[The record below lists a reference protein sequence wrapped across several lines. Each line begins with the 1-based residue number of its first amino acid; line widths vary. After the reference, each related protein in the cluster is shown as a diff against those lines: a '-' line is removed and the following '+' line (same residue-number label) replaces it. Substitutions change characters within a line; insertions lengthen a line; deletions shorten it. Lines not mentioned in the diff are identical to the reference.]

1 VLSPVRQTYRSLESL
16 VRLIV
21 TLPLRAVVPLTQVP
35 ARPRPVLA
43 VVVVSVAA
51 VVVTLVGWRG
61 TAVLPRAVAAAA
73 CGPSWVTAWQAAM
86 QPGPAPRAVA
96 GGGTLRMVV
105 RPQVEGAQIRVRL
118 SNVYGSAPLA
128 VDAVSAAR
136 AGGGAG
142 RERAVV
148 AGGSG
153 DGGAATAGGDA
164 AAAGGPGGAG
174 AAGAGGGAAAPT
186 AGGAGRAAAVG
197 GAGGAVAAAGNGSG
211 GAVAAAGNGLGGAGA
226 AAVEPGSEQP
236 VTFGGRAATV
246 IPPGAEAVS
255 DPVPVAAA
263 GPLAVTIAV
272 PALPDVVSAHPVAL
286 QTSWLAPRGG
296 ALGTPTTSWLLLSG
310 LDVLAPRPV
319 HAVVAVGDSITD
331 GVGTAPDADARWTDA
346 LAARLSAAGG
356 DTTMTVLNAGISR
369 NELLADGVGGPPP
382 QARFAGD
389 VTGALGATDVVLNI
403 GTNDIAE
410 GRDAAA
416 IEAGL
421 VRFADAAQ
429 AAGKRVFLTTIT
441 PSTAGTHGTPQA
453 VATRNAVNTWIRTQG
468 RAHAA
473 GVVDF
478 AAAVADPAHPD
489 RLAPAADAGD
499 GLHLSAAGYRAL
511 AAAVP
516 VAALSGSPCLAE
528 DPATLASSATP

>member
-1 VLSPVRQTYRSLESL
+1 
-16 VRLIV
+16 
-21 TLPLRAVVPLTQVP
+21 
-35 ARPRPVLA
+35 
-43 VVVVSVAA
+43 
-51 VVVTLVGWRG
+51 
-61 TAVLPRAVAAAA
+61 VAAAA
-73 CGPSWVTAWQAAM
+73 CGPTWVTAWQAAM
-86 QPGPAPRAVA
+86 QPGPPPRAVA

-105 RPQVEGAQIRVRL
+105 RPQVAGAQIRVRL
-118 SNVYGSAPLA
+118 SNVYGSAPLT

-136 AGGGAG
+136 AGGGPPDGSAH
-142 RERAVV
+142 ERAVV

-153 DGGAATAGGDA
+153 GAA
-164 AAAGGPGGAG
+164 
-174 AAGAGGGAAAPT
+174 
-186 AGGAGRAAAVG
+186 
-197 GAGGAVAAAGNGSG
+197 
-211 GAVAAAGNGLGGAGA
+211 A
-226 AAVEPGSEQP
+226 AAVEP

-255 DPVPVAAA
+255 DPVPVSAA

-272 PALPDVVSAHPVAL
+272 PALPDVVSEHPVAL
-286 QTSWLAPRGG
+286 QTSWLAPRGA

-331 GVGTAPDADARWTDA
+331 GVGTAPDADARWTDV
-346 LAARLSAAGG
+346 LAARLTAAGG
-356 DTTMTVLNAGISR
+356 DATMTVLNAGISR

-403 GTNDIAE
+403 GTNDIAA

-421 VRFADAAQ
+421 VRFTDAAQ

-473 GVVDF
+473 GLVDF

-528 DPATLASSATP
+528 DPATLALSATS

>member
-1 VLSPVRQTYRSLESL
+1 
-16 VRLIV
+16 
-21 TLPLRAVVPLTQVP
+21 
-35 ARPRPVLA
+35 VLA

-105 RPQVEGAQIRVRL
+105 RPQVEGAEIRVRL

-136 AGGGAG
+136 AGGGAA
-142 RERAVV
+142 RERAIV

-164 AAAGGPGGAG
+164 AAAGGPDGAG

-197 GAGGAVAAAGNGSG
+197 AAGGAVAAAGNGSG
-211 GAVAAAGNGLGGAGA
+211 GAVAAAGNGSGGARA

-346 LAARLSAAGG
+346 LAARLTAAGG
-356 DTTMTVLNAGISR
+356 DATMTVLNAGISR

-489 RLAPAADAGD
+489 RLAPVADAGD

-528 DPATLASSATP
+528 DPATLASSATS